1 MPQIRKY
8 ISMKFTAEQIA
19 AVLEGTVIG
28 DKNIEVSNLSKI
40 EEGKKGTLSFIANP
54 KYKKY
59 IYQTEASIVIV
70 DNTFEPE
77 KELNCTLIKVEDPY
91 LSFTK
96 LLEMYNEAKMTK
108 TGISTS
114 ASIADSAK
122 IGQDVYIGEFVVI
135 SDNAIIGDG
144 CQIYPQSFVGENTKL
159 GNECTLFSG
168 ARIYHD
174 CIIGNECT
182 FHSGVIVG
190 SDGFGFAPQN
200 ETDFR
205 KIPQIGNV
213 IIEDRVEVGSN
224 TTIDRAT
231 LGSTIIR
238 KGVKLDNLIQV
249 GHNVEI
255 GSNTVIAAQSGISGS
270 CKIGENCM
278 IGGQVG
284 IAGHLTIGNGVM
296 IAAQSGIGSNIPD
309 GKIVQG
315 SPAFEIAPYKRSY
328 VYFRRLPDTMKRLE
342 DLEKQVKNTQD
353 S

>member
-8 ISMKFTAEQIA
+8 TSMKFTAEQIA
-19 AVLEGTVIG
+19 AVLEGTVVG

-40 EEGKKGTLSFIANP
+40 EEGKKGTLSFLANP
-54 KYKKY
+54 KYTKY

-70 DNTFEPE
+70 DKKFEPE
-77 KELNCTLIKVEDPY
+77 KEINCTLIKVEDPY
-91 LSFTK
+91 LSFTQ
-96 LLEMYNEAKMTK
+96 LLEMYNEAKMSK
-108 TGISTS
+108 TGISSS
-114 ASIADSAK
+114 ASIAESAK
-122 IGQDVYIGEFVVI
+122 IGQNVYIGEFVVI
-135 SDNAIIGDG
+135 SDNAVIGDG
-144 CQIYPQSFVGENTKL
+144 CKIYPQSFVGENTKL
-159 GNECTLFSG
+159 GNGCTLFSG
-168 ARIYHD
+168 SKIYHD

-182 FHSGVIVG
+182 FHSGVIIG

-315 SPAFEIAPYKRSY
+315 SPAFDIAPYKRSY

-342 DLEKQVKNTQD
+342 DLEKQVKNTKD

>member
-1 MPQIRKY
+1 
-8 ISMKFTAEQIA
+8 MKFTAAQIA
-19 AVLEGTVIG
+19 GVLEGTVVG
-28 DKNIEVSNLSKI
+28 DENIEVSNLSKI
-40 EEGKKGTLSFIANP
+40 EEGKKGTLSFLANP
-54 KYKKY
+54 KYTKY

-70 DNTFEPE
+70 DE
-77 KELNCTLIKVEDPY
+77 KFQSEKKINPTLIKVKDPY

-96 LLEMYNEAKMTK
+96 LLDLYNEAKGNK
-108 TGISTS
+108 SGISSS
-114 ASIADSAK
+114 AFISKSAK
-122 IGQDVYIGEFVVI
+122 IGQNVYIGEFAVI
-135 SDNAIIGDG
+135 SDHAIIGDG
-144 CQIYPQSFVGENTKL
+144 CSIYPQSFVGENVSL
-159 GNECTLFSG
+159 GNGCTLYSG

-182 FHSGVIVG
+182 FHSGAIIG

-200 ETDFR
+200 DADFR

-238 KGVKLDNLIQV
+238 GGVKLDNLIQV

-255 GSNTVIAAQSGISGS
+255 GKNTVIAAQSGISGS

-284 IAGHLTIGNGVM
+284 IAGHLKIGNGVM

-328 VYFRRLPDTMKRLE
+328 VYFRRLPDIIKRLE
-342 DLEKQVKNTQD
+342 DLENQVKN

>member
-1 MPQIRKY
+1 
-8 ISMKFTAEQIA
+8 MKFTAAQIA
-19 AVLEGTVIG
+19 GVLEGTVVG
-28 DKNIEVSNLSKI
+28 DENIEVSNLSKI
-40 EEGKKGTLSFIANP
+40 EEGKKGTLSFLANP
-54 KYKKY
+54 KYTKY

-70 DNTFEPE
+70 DE
-77 KELNCTLIKVEDPY
+77 KFQSEKKIIPTLIKVKDPY

-96 LLEMYNEAKMTK
+96 LLDLYNEAKGNK
-108 TGISTS
+108 SGISSS
-114 ASIADSAK
+114 AFIAKSAK
-122 IGQDVYIGEFVVI
+122 IGQNVYIGEFAVI
-135 SDNAIIGDG
+135 SDHAIIGDG
-144 CQIYPQSFVGENTKL
+144 CSIYPQSFVGENVSL
-159 GNECTLFSG
+159 GNGCTLYSG

-182 FHSGVIVG
+182 FHSGAIIG

-200 ETDFR
+200 DADFR

-238 KGVKLDNLIQV
+238 GGVKLDNLIQV

-255 GSNTVIAAQSGISGS
+255 GKNTVIAAQSGISGS

-284 IAGHLTIGNGVM
+284 IAGHLKIGNGVM

-328 VYFRRLPDTMKRLE
+328 VYFRRLPDIIKRLE
-342 DLEKQVKNTQD
+342 DLENQVKN